1 MIHISRRA
9 KIFLSF
15 LAIVI
20 GGYLLASLIRG
31 SNSVPEEFFE
41 ARLQGALIAQKIVNL
56 SNQSTEDLKT
66 IGELNTQGRFT
77 EALELTARIADQSR
91 EIRDQAIGLSR
102 EIEKMTTSLSLVTSI
117 EAREAALESISG
129 RLALISRLINY
140 SGYLGQLLD
149 ALRNRFTGSVGNQR
163 VADLITQI
171 NVEIEA
177 INGFNDQATRAMEK
191 FDAIIKQ

>member
-1 MIHISRRA
+1 MIHLPRRA

-15 LAIVI
+15 LVIVI

-31 SNSVPEEFFE
+31 SNSVPAEFFE
-41 ARLQGALIAQKIVNL
+41 ARLQGALIAQKIVSL

-66 IGELNTQGRFT
+66 IGELDRQGRFT

-102 EIEKMTTSLSLVTSI
+102 EIERMTTSLSSVTSI

-171 NVEIEA
+171 NAEIEA
-177 INGFNDQATRAMEK
+177 INGFNDRATRAMEK
-191 FDAIIKQ
+191 FDAIMKE